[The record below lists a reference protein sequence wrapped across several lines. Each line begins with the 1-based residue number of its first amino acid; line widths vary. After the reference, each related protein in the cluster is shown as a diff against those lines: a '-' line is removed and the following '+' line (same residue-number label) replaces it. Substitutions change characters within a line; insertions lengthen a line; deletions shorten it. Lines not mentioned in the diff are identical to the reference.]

1 MGKRWAIA
9 SDPKILAR
17 IAAQEQNRGGGQARG
32 MPSSIPIMGIQPEGK
47 GGCTKKEPS
56 AATKRAVRVAEN
68 NQDSR
73 RDSLAYDEASNTL
86 TIVLA
91 GAELLSLNTSLR
103 MHHAKQTK
111 LKTTWVKRIE
121 ALMLLNISVYD
132 QWKANHSKAFPLIV
146 EEVYATGQSS
156 CLDVESV
163 TAACKPIID
172 ALVRTRFIPDDK
184 PEYIAQPIAY
194 TFRQP
199 ANGLVLVLRPAP
211 KPWGEIS
218 DSTME
223 IAKCMPALPARSD

>member
-9 SDPKILAR
+9 SDPKLLAR
-17 IAAQEQNRGGGQARG
+17 IAAQERSRAGGHARG
-32 MPSSIPIMGIQPEGK
+32 VPSSVPMLGIQPEGK
-47 GGCTKKEPS
+47 VERPQKEPS
-56 AATKRAVRVAEN
+56 AATKRANRVAEN

-73 RDSLAYDEASNTL
+73 CDSLSYDEAGNTL

-111 LKTTWVKRIE
+111 LKTTWLKRVE

-132 QWKANHSKAFPLIV
+132 QWKANHSRAFPLIV
-146 EEVYATGQSS
+146 EEVYATSKPN

-184 PEYIAQPIAY
+184 PEFIAQPIAY

-218 DSTME
+218 DNTME
-223 IAKCMPALPARSD
+223 IAKRMPQLPA